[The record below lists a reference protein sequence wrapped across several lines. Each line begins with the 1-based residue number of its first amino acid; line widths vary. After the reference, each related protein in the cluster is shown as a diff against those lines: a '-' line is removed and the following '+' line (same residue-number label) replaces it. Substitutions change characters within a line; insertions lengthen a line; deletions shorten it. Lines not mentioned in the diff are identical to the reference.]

1 MTVIETKN
9 RKTTENEIDFQS
21 MIPSLASDRDVELY
35 EMKRME
41 WLERQRRTRLLEHY
55 RSDDSGVG
63 MKFWDMELSDFMADT
78 PERKSALEAV
88 KRFIAKPGNRIML
101 FCGSYGTGKTML
113 ESLCV
118 RELGGCYITAFRL
131 CTEFASGSDFKSKR
145 SKLQVLDFYGRRL
158 PFLAIDEL
166 EDAVDVLVIRN
177 IVMERYENG
186 LPTALATNMGKTDTV
201 KFLGAKMFD
210 RLNEVC
216 TSIEM
221 GWESYRRKLRKELV

>member
-9 RKTTENEIDFQS
+9 RKTTENGIDFQA
-21 MIPSLASDRDVELY
+21 MIPSPASDREVEFY
-35 EMKRME
+35 EMKRMDG
-41 WLERQRRTRLLEHY
+41 LERQRRTRLLEHY

-88 KRFIAKPGNRIML
+88 KRFIAEPGNRIML

-145 SKLQVLDFYGRRL
+145 SKLQVLDFYSRL
-158 PFLAIDEL
+158 PFLAVDEL
-166 EDAVDVLVIRN
+166 EDAGDVLALRN

-186 LPTALATNMGKTDTV
+186 LPTAIATNMGKADTV

-216 TSIEM
+216 TSLEM

>member
-1 MTVIETKN
+1 MTVIKKDE
-9 RKTTENEIDFQS
+9 KTTETGIDFQS
-21 MIPSLASDRDVELY
+21 MIPSPASDRKVELY

-41 WLERQRRTRLLEHY
+41 WLERQRRARLLEHY

-88 KRFIAKPGNRIML
+88 KRFIAEPGNRIML

-118 RELGGCYITAFRL
+118 MELGGCYITAFRL

-145 SKLQVLDFYGRRL
+145 SKLQVLDFYSRL

-166 EDAVDVLVIRN
+166 EDAGDVLALRN

-186 LPTALATNMGKTDTV
+186 LPTALATNMGKADTV

>member
-9 RKTTENEIDFQS
+9 RKTTENGIDFQS
-21 MIPSLASDRDVELY
+21 MIPSPASDREVELY
-35 EMKRME
+35 EMKRMAE
-41 WLERQRRTRLLEHY
+41 LERQRRTRLLEHY

-63 MKFWDMELSDFMADT
+63 MKFWDMELSDFIADT

-88 KRFIAKPGNRIML
+88 KRFIAEPGNRIML
-101 FCGSYGTGKTML
+101 FCGSYGTGKTMF

-145 SKLQVLDFYGRRL
+145 SKLQVLDFYGRL

-166 EDAVDVLVIRN
+166 EDAGDVLALRN

-221 GWESYRRKLRKELV
+221 GWESYRRKLRKELI

>member
-1 MTVIETKN
+1 MAVIETKN
-9 RKTTENEIDFQS
+9 RKTTENGIDFQS
-21 MIPSLASDRDVELY
+21 MIPSPASDRDVELY
-35 EMKRME
+35 EMKRMAE
-41 WLERQRRTRLLEHY
+41 LERQRRTRLLEHY

-63 MKFWDMELSDFMADT
+63 MKFWDMKLSDFMADT
-78 PERKSALEAV
+78 PEKKSALEAV
-88 KRFIAKPGNRIML
+88 KRFIADPGNRIML

-118 RELGGCYITAFRL
+118 MELGGCYITAFRL

-145 SKLQVLDFYGRRL
+145 SKLQVLDFYGRL
-158 PFLAIDEL
+158 PFLAVDEL
-166 EDAVDVLVIRN
+166 EDAWDVLVLRN

-186 LPTALATNMGKTDTV
+186 LPTALATNMGKADTV

-216 TSIEM
+216 TSLEM

>member
-1 MTVIETKN
+1 MTVIEKKD
-9 RKTTENEIDFQS
+9 REVRENAIDFQS
-21 MIPSLASDRDVELY
+21 MIPSPANDREVELY
-35 EMKRME
+35 EQRRTE
-41 WLERQRRTRLLEHY
+41 ELERQRRARLLEHY
-55 RSDDSGVG
+55 RSEASGVG
-63 MKFWDMELSDFMADT
+63 MKFWDMNLSDFVADT
-78 PERKSALEAV
+78 PEKKSALEAV
-88 KRFIAKPGNRIML
+88 ERFIAAPGNRIML

-145 SKLQVLDFYGRRL
+145 SKLQVLDFYSRL
-158 PFLAIDEL
+158 PFLAVDEL
-166 EDAVDVLVIRN
+166 EDAGDVLALRN

-186 LPTALATNMGKTDTV
+186 LPTALATNMGKADTV

-216 TSIEM
+216 TSIET
-221 GWESYRRKLRKELV
+221 GWKSYRRKLRKELV

>member
-1 MTVIETKN
+1 MTVIETKD
-9 RKTTENEIDFQS
+9 RKTTENGIDLQS
-21 MIPSLASDRDVELY
+21 MIPSPASDREVELY

-41 WLERQRRTRLLEHY
+41 ELERQRRARLLEHY

-63 MKFWDMELSDFMADT
+63 MKFWDMELSDFIADT
-78 PERKSALEAV
+78 TEKKSALEAV
-88 KRFIAKPGNRIML
+88 KRFIAEPGNRIML

-145 SKLQVLDFYGRRL
+145 SKLQVLDFYSRL
-158 PFLAIDEL
+158 PFLAVDEL
-166 EDAVDVLVIRN
+166 EDAGDVLALRS

-186 LPTALATNMGKTDTV
+186 LPTALATNMGKADTV